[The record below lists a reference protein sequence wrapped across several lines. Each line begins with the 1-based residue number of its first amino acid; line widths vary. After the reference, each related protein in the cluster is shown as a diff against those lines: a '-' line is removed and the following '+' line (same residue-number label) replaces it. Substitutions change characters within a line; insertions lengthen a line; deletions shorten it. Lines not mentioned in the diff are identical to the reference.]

1 MKQQYINSMLFA
13 HLFEIGG
20 QSLVGTYA
28 MLLYGRNG
36 FHCYLP
42 YKNSNGKLTI
52 GKRLI
57 SKQSGVSLTA
67 LNTHL
72 KTIIKLGLGEHMK
85 CGGFKMA
92 GRQATINKYH
102 KRKFVPIRIG
112 KNLRETKGN
121 VNAVIITS
129 NIWNQ
134 VKQIDKKIT
143 LNKILCLEKK
153 GSFLTSAQRAILE
166 NAHKNKSINLDGL
179 NKVENTVLSNKGISN
194 LIRGVESSKNKN
206 SLSHGGYWRKVLQDR
221 GFIYSRRRYRT
232 IWGQKISY
240 KEFLSMKKWFNEQ
253 HGFVTYKNG
262 RVVKPIVSEIMLPNL
277 DIIDSNIYNTKYILD
292 KYNKSIEVEIP
303 FLDIVNPTQNRLSKK
318 ESKKRISTDGSFDFI
333 DWLELNPEI
342 NINNYKEFAK

>member
-13 HLFEIGG
+13 HLLELGG

-28 MLLYGRNG
+28 MLLHGRNG

-42 YKNSNGKLTI
+42 YKNSNGKFTK

-72 KTIIKLGLGEHMK
+72 NTIVELGLGEHMK

-92 GRQATINKYH
+92 GRQAIINKYH
-102 KRKFVPIRIG
+102 KRKFVPIKIG

-121 VNAVIITS
+121 VNAVLIIANLYKQT
-129 NIWNQ
+129 
-134 VKQIDKKIT
+134 KQIDKKIT
-143 LNKILCLEKK
+143 LNKALCQEKK
-153 GSFLTSAQRAILE
+153 GLPLTSGQASSILRGY
-166 NAHKNKSINLDGL
+166 KNESIDLDNL

-194 LIRGVESSKNKN
+194 LIRGVKSEDNKYAM
-206 SLSHGGYWRKVLQDR
+206 SHGSYWRKVLQER

-232 IWGQKISY
+232 IWAQKISY
-240 KEFLSMKKWFNEQ
+240 SKFLSMKEYFNEQ

-262 RVVKPIVSEIMLPNL
+262 RVVKPIVSEVMLPNL
-277 DIIDSNIYNTKYILD
+277 DIIDSNTYNTKYILD
-292 KYNKSIEVEIP
+292 NYNKSTEVKVP
-303 FLDIVNPTQNRLSKK
+303 LLDIVSKAESRLPKK

-342 NINNYKEFAK
+342 DIKNYKDYVK